1 MTPDKKKVV
10 TPLQRALGELLQR
23 VEDLERKPQPA
34 VPTFQELFLDRSTEA
49 DALLDGYV
57 KDRIPAPSDLSGWKW
72 LGFVGPLFS
81 FVLFALCVSGF
92 MRDEART
99 DELARRLGKLEK
111 PVTDGRAEWLGPLA
125 GTAPAGRT
133 GEEYVQPGVKTLT
146 VHTADIFLD
155 LDERCWLKVTD
166 GDGRV
171 LSAGFVPPGR
181 REVAPGAK
189 LPLTVRD
196 GCPGHV
202 SFTVDGVTANPPR
215 EPGHAENKV
224 EVVTLGASAVKPQ
237 SYIYVVPEER
247 WRPCAGRCA

>member
-1 MTPDKKKVV
+1 MKNKTEQPPEPVPARKIKAKTVS
-10 TPLQRALGELLQR
+10 ELLFER
-23 VEDLERKPQPA
+23 VERLERAPK
-34 VPTFQELFLDRSTEA
+34 PTFQELFLDRSSEA

-57 KDRIPAPSDLSGWKW
+57 KDRIPAPPDLSGWKW

-111 PVTDGRAEWLGPLA
+111 PAPAFINPE